1 MLITRTSALIAVVIF
16 TACRS
21 PASLA
26 PAPSGD
32 MVASFIAVS
41 PHNNEPPPRDQ
52 CWMAGELDGNAI
64 LHDGEL
70 SLVIPRGWIAVTRDN
85 DKEWDDLHLA
95 VEVSAHPLSEQR
107 WMALGTSI
115 PVVLRP
121 TVDSAGPQLTTWQS
135 SDTLR
140 LFVPWKQAI
149 GPRWLIVTLE
159 YQTLS
164 HSGQRSR
171 CGGRL
176 GTDTLRF
183 RPT

>member
-1 MLITRTSALIAVVIF
+1 MTPPEVARTGSA
-16 TACRS
+16 
-21 PASLA
+21 
-26 PAPSGD
+26 
-32 MVASFIAVS
+32 
-41 PHNNEPPPRDQ
+41 PR
-52 CWMAGELDGNAI
+52 AGLQAAA
-64 LHDGEL
+64 
-70 SLVIPRGWIAVTRDN
+70 AVTADVDGGR
-85 DKEWDDLHLA
+85 
-95 VEVSAHPLSEQR
+95 SRIR
-107 WMALGTSI
+107 WTHAW

>member
-1 MLITRTSALIAVVIF
+1 MLNTRTSAIVAVALV
-16 TACRS
+16 TACRQPVS
-21 PASLA
+21 VA
-26 PAPSGD
+26 PAPGGTSI
-32 MVASFIAVS
+32 ASFTAVS
-41 PHNNEPPPRDQ
+41 PHNHEAPPRNQ
-52 CWMAGELDGNAI
+52 CWVAGELDGNAI
-64 LHDGEL
+64 LRDGTL
-70 SLVIPRGWIAVTRDN
+70 SLAVSRGWIAVTRDN

-95 VEVSAHPLSEQR
+95 VEVSVHPFSEQR
-107 WMALGTSI
+107 WMPLGTSI

-149 GPRWLIVTLE
+149 GPRWLVFTLD

-164 HSGQRSR
+164 HAGQHSSCR
-171 CGGRL
+171 GRL

-183 RPT
+183 RPG